1 MSSSTE
7 RTVGEPTIHS
17 ADPGMQGADA
27 RTAPGKPGIPAGKHR
42 PGVRNRPGNGLATAS
57 LVAGIAGITLVTIV
71 PALVCGLLGL
81 RRANREGLRGPGAGL
96 VRCWVGIGL
105 SVIWAAAGV
114 YLLPHLVR
122 AADPGCT
129 AYKGAALTA
138 YNKVIA
144 DLGGRNGNALAH
156 ASGAGAGAN
165 LTLDLSRAITALN
178 VAAKQSSSA
187 ATSRDLSR
195 LTMQLQTLLADIQ
208 DGAVVPDR
216 ALTALNRDT
225 ARTDTACGTLHI

>member
-7 RTVGEPTIHS
+7 PTVGEPAIHS
-17 ADPGMQGADA
+17 ADPGMQDADA
-27 RTAPGKPGIPAGKHR
+27 GTAPGKPGIPVRKHR
-42 PGVRNRPGNGLATAS
+42 PGPRSRPGNGLATAS

-81 RRANREGLRGPGAGL
+81 RRANREGLGGPAAGL

-138 YNKVIA
+138 YNKVIE
-144 DLGGRNGNALAH
+144 DLGGNGNALAH

-178 VAAKQSSSA
+178 VAAEQSSNA

-208 DGAVVPDR
+208 AGALVPDR

-225 ARTDTACGTLHI
+225 ARTDTACGTLHV